1 VAHHGGAKGWYAA
14 SSLLIEQTRL
24 HVTRDSHV
32 GSERYSDERVV
43 ISLDFHSCGSGVLV
57 QAAPAHPPTPAVRM
71 LDQTL
76 AEQKKTD
83 ETLSKI
89 AEGAVNAEAA

>member
-1 VAHHGGAKGWYAA
+1 VPHHGGAKGWYAA

-43 ISLDFHSCGSGVLV
+43 ISLVIPVDGAFLFKRLRRI
-57 QAAPAHPPTPAVRM
+57 PPRRRSRL

-76 AEQKKTD
+76 AEEKKTD
-83 ETLSKI
+83 EP
-89 AEGAVNAEAA
+89 

>member
-1 VAHHGGAKGWYAA
+1 VADHGGAEGWRAA
-14 SSLLIEQTRL
+14 FSLLIQQTRQ

-57 QAAPAHPPTPAVRM
+57 QAAPAHPPAPAVRL

-76 AEQKKTD
+76 VEEKKTD
-83 ETLSKI
+83 ETVSKI